1 MACLCSTMLVTSAG
15 ESGQRGKLS
24 GSVYAGVGCDPS

>member
-15 ESGQRGKLS
+15 ESGQLGKPP
-24 GSVYAGVGCDPS
+24 GGVYAGVGCDPS